1 MSTYI
6 RLLASYS
13 PYIANQKDCVCV
25 LTYVRLADIRGFA
38 INFSLSHLQP
48 AAVTEECCAACM
60 TAASRPTRRRI
71 LAAQTNATT
80 DSASQCFSRHKR
92 ETLLSK
98 YFLSQI
104 SHAACQVPSP
114 MTLTEDGPFR

>member
-38 INFSLSHLQP
+38 INSSLSHI
-48 AAVTEECCAACM
+48 
-60 TAASRPTRRRI
+60 S
-71 LAAQTNATT
+71 
-80 DSASQCFSRHKR
+80 SQ
-92 ETLLSK
+92 LLSLK
-98 YFLSQI
+98 NVVLL
-104 SHAACQVPSP
+104 A
-114 MTLTEDGPFR
+114 